1 MKERNQINDLPN
13 QLSSFIWRYLKNR
26 KLFLL
31 GFFVVALIWAGEMS
45 LSPYLLK
52 VIIDNVVKYSHDQA
66 KMINSVLVPAAL
78 YVSMTLFLNIIFRLY
93 DYIVLILYPEI
104 KSTVTKD
111 LFTYL
116 MNHSYTFFQNNFS
129 GTLTKK
135 IFDMEEIQQI
145 IDIINVWFYPR
156 LFGIIISSATLCLVV
171 NPLFG
176 AILFIWAASFVF
188 LSYLAA
194 KNSESLARQLSEAGS
209 KMGGTLADSI
219 SNIMSTKLFSNVQSE
234 ISHLSKDL
242 DHLVAS
248 DRLLQWKNLKVNF
261 VQGLGV
267 TALIA
272 SMLTALI
279 YGSTRGWVSA
289 GDFALVLMLSISFVY
304 SVFDMGKEML
314 KFSRVLAKCN
324 QALSFIRVPH
334 EITDAPDAKPLIVL
348 KGEITFDQVSFQYDN
363 STPLFEKLNIRIKP
377 GEKIGL
383 VGYSGGGKSTFIKL
397 ILRLLDVQSGRI
409 CIDGQEVKKVTKYS
423 LRKQVGTIPQEP
435 ELFHRS
441 IMENIRFARIEA
453 SDEEVIEAAKKARC
467 HEFISQLPEQYHSL
481 VGERGIKLSG
491 GQKQRIAIARA
502 FLKQA
507 PILLLDEATS
517 SLDSITERYIQDSL
531 HSVMMNKTTIVIAHR
546 LSTLKDMDRI
556 LVFVNGKVV
565 EDGSLKDLLNDS
577 NSHFYKLWQMQAEGF
592 IPSAPVYGLP
602 IEPS

>member
-1 MKERNQINDLPN
+1 MQERHQINDLPS
-13 QLSSFIWRYLKNR
+13 QLAPFVWQYLKNR
-26 KLFLL
+26 KLFLA
-31 GFFVVALIWAGEMS
+31 GFFMIALIWAGEMS

-52 VIIDNVVKYSHDQA
+52 VIIDTAVKYSHDQA
-66 KMINSVLVPAAL
+66 KMIHGILVPAAL
-78 YVSMTLFLNIIFRLY
+78 YISMSIFLNLTFRLY
-93 DYIVLILYPEI
+93 DYIILILYPEI

-111 LFTYL
+111 LFSYL

-135 IFDMEEIQQI
+135 IFDMEDIEKI

-156 LFGIIISSATLCLVV
+156 VFGIIISSITLCLVV
-171 NPLFG
+171 NPIFG

-188 LSYLAA
+188 FSYLAA
-194 KNSESLARQLSEAGS
+194 KNSEGIARQLSEAGS

-219 SNIMSTKLFSNVQSE
+219 TNIMSTKLFSNIQSE

-261 VQGLGV
+261 FQGIGV
-267 TALIA
+267 TVLIA

-279 YGSTRGWVSA
+279 YGRTQGWVSA
-289 GDFALVLMLSISFVY
+289 GDFALVLMLSISFVH

-314 KFSRVLAKCN
+314 KFSRVLGKCN
-324 QALSFIRVPH
+324 QALSFIRAPH
-334 EITDAPDAKPLIVL
+334 EITDVPDAKPLIVSA
-348 KGEITFDQVSFQYDN
+348 GEITFNQVSFQYEN
-363 STPLFEKLNIRIKP
+363 STPLFENLNITIKP
-377 GEKIGL
+377 GTKVGL

-397 ILRLLDVQSGRI
+397 ILRLLDVQSGSI
-409 CIDGQEVKKVTKYS
+409 GIDGQEVKNVTKNS
-423 LRKQVGTIPQEP
+423 LRRQVGTIPQEP

-441 IMENIRFARIEA
+441 IMENIRFAKIEA

-467 HEFISQLPEQYHSL
+467 HEFISELPEQYHSL

-517 SLDSITERYIQDSL
+517 SLDSITERYIQESL

-556 LVFVNGKVV
+556 LVFVKGKIV
-565 EDGSLKDLLNDS
+565 EDGPLDELLYDTE
-577 NSHFYKLWQMQAEGF
+577 SHFYKLWQMQAEGF
-592 IPSAPVYGLP
+592 IPAT
-602 IEPS
+602 